1 MTPFTPAAP
10 AGQTRPKHSL
20 HPLLIAAAIA
30 VMLFCAVGTAAILGW
45 LPSSAGG
52 NHNPN
57 GALTASDQLASPL
70 IPQTPPSQAMSTSVA
85 SLAPAAVAAAA
96 PPREQTA
103 YPAPAPVAQTAPC
116 LNCGMVESVR
126 EVTTRAQG
134 SGVGAAGGAVVGG
147 LLGNQ
152 VGSGHG
158 RELATIVGAIGG
170 AVAGNQV
177 EGNIK
182 ATRSYNITVRLDNG
196 HTRSF
201 HQSTPPRWRSG
212 DHVRIVKGAL
222 RAR

>member
-1 MTPFTPAAP
+1 MTPFHPAAP
-10 AGQTRPKHSL
+10 AGQTRPTHSL
-20 HPLLIAAAIA
+20 HPVLIAAAIA
-30 VMLFCAVGTAAILGW
+30 VMLFCAVGTAALLGW
-45 LPSSAGG
+45 LPSSTGG
-52 NHNPN
+52 NPHPN
-57 GALTASDQLASPL
+57 GALTASDQLASPP
-70 IPQTPPSQAMSTSVA
+70 IAQTPPSQAMSASVA
-85 SLAPAAVAAAA
+85 GLAPAAVAAAA
-96 PPREQTA
+96 PQEQA
-103 YPAPAPVAQTAPC
+103 RPAPVAQAAPC
-116 LNCGMVESVR
+116 LNCGVVESVR